1 MVRFDQQE
9 DWSWHPT
16 ENTCFKLLCYQ
27 QLCSHY
33 PLTTACQFQ
42 SSFIYSFKKYLLSA
56 YCCQVLCWWIQWGS
70 ETGMIP
76 TLILLIVHE
85 AINSTQINHTNLNVL
100 PWQGLKLNYAG
111 SSSLSAALD
120 IPFFAGRNSSCLQL
134 PIALETLLDFRR
146 WATGIS

>member
-1 MVRFDQQE
+1 
-9 DWSWHPT
+9 
-16 ENTCFKLLCYQ
+16 
-27 QLCSHY
+27 
-33 PLTTACQFQ
+33 
-42 SSFIYSFKKYLLSA
+42 
-56 YCCQVLCWWIQWGS
+56 
-70 ETGMIP
+70 MIP